1 VEISQMPVAIRYQEK
16 KEVKDVETAVSI
28 SFTVTSI

>member
-1 VEISQMPVAIRYQEK
+1 VEILQMLFAIRYQEK
-16 KEVKDVETAVSI
+16 KEVKDVEVCASL